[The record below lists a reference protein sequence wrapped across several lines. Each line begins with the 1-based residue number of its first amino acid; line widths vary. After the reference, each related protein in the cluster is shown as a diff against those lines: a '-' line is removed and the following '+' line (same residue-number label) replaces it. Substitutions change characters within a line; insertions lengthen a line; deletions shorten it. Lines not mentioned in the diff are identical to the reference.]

1 MAKVKAILFD
11 KDGTLYDFQMT
22 YGAWAVG
29 LVHMLAG
36 DDPVLA
42 EVLATELKL
51 DLAQCQFAPGSVA
64 IAGTVTDI
72 RDALAPHLPFTRDD
86 LYNRIDSTAHDVP
99 LTPVVPL
106 QSYLEGLSDLGVE
119 LGVVT
124 NDSETSAKA
133 HLDRTGILGCFGFIA
148 GYDSGFGAKP
158 APGPLWAGAR
168 ALGARP
174 EETLMVGDSRH
185 DLLAGRAAGMT
196 TVGVL
201 TGVADGDDL
210 DPLADV
216 VLSDIGDLPDWLG
229 GR

>member
-1 MAKVKAILFD
+1 MASFKAILFD

-22 YGAWAVG
+22 YGGWAVG

-36 DDPVLA
+36 DDPTLA
-42 EVLATELKL
+42 EVLAAELKL
-51 DLAQCQFAPGSVA
+51 DLARRQFAPGSVV

-72 RDALAPHLPFTRDD
+72 RDTLAPHLPYSRAE
-86 LYNRIDSTAHDVP
+86 LYDRIDSTAHDVP

-106 QSYLEGLSDLGVE
+106 QTYLNGLSALGLQ

-124 NDSETSAKA
+124 NDSETSARA
-133 HLDRTGILGCFGFIA
+133 HLDRTGILGCFGFVA

-158 APGPLWAGAR
+158 APGPLWAGAS
-168 ALGARP
+168 ALDAQP
-174 EETLMVGDSRH
+174 EETVMVGDSRH

-201 TGVADGDDL
+201 TGVAGQDDL
-210 DPLADV
+210 APLADV
-216 VLSDIGDLPDWLG
+216 VLADISALPDWLD
-229 GR
+229 RV